1 MVVTNTEGKDITLR
15 GILLCDTA
23 DAPAKSL
30 MQNFVHFNGF
40 NGCPY
45 CMEQGKTVKT
55 ASRRGHTH
63 AYPFNRGNLLKG
75 YETERTYENTLQHSC
90 DAHKSQL
97 KVFQLT
103 TCTMFFRGSPKC
115 L

>member
-15 GILLCDTA
+15 GILLCGTA

-30 MQNFVHFNGF
+30 MQNFVQFNGF
-40 NGCPY
+40 NECSY
-45 CMEQGKTVKT
+45 CTEQGKTVT
-55 ASRRGHTH
+55 GARGHTH

-75 YETERTYENTLQHSC
+75 YETERTYENTLQHAY

-103 TCTMFFRGSPKC
+103 TCTVFFRGSPKC